1 MNPRQEETS
10 KAIVAGKQAISSTL
24 GATKKFARVTKRW
37 RPAST
42 ALEASDSFR
51 LREMYKDPSN
61 AKLQDLA
68 IGHYNLYRDLARSTH
83 TEHGEIFK
91 RPSELHKKAYEAHV
105 EAIRS
110 QLPLAVEDVMPLIY
124 EDDVSKTPTGA
135 QILDGEVP
143 APEVVKK
150 LLQRGGHFEVSRK
163 RKLPVAIFGLG
174 ESPKD
179 QVVPDDGLIRQ
190 VCRLQDEL
198 NEHYSEKADA
208 MSDPANKDFRKS
220 NIKAAQIRRTL
231 ALRIGLIGQLR
242 ENRKIHEF
250 MDKHLEAARQHFD
263 NVYWHE
269 FYAEDSTNRKNIA
282 RKMSGLNKELRE
294 FNKSSRDVISNPDH
308 PGYAEA
314 VKKNKQLHKDLFECA
329 IGLAGEDSQRI
340 GKSDSRVLSTKK
352 LMDIANRHWI
362 EVNRP
367 R

>member
-24 GATKKFARVTKRW
+24 GATKKFARVTKMW

-42 ALEASDSFR
+42 ASEASDS
-51 LREMYKDPSN
+51 LKIRERYRDPSN

-68 IGHYNLYRDLARSTH
+68 LRHYNLSRDLERSTS
-83 TEHGEIFK
+83 TEHGDVFK

-105 EAIRS
+105 EALRS

-135 QILDGEVP
+135 QILDGTVQ

-150 LLQRGGHFEVSRK
+150 LLRRGGHFQVSK
-163 RKLPVAIFGLG
+163 NRKLPVAIFGLG

-179 QVVPDDGLIRQ
+179 QAVPDDGLIRQ

-198 NEHYSEKADA
+198 NELYSKKAGA
-208 MSDPANKDFRKS
+208 MSDPASKDFKKS
-220 NIKAAQIRRTL
+220 NIDAAKIRMTL

-250 MDKHLEAARQHFD
+250 ADAHIRAALQHRN
-263 NVYWHE
+263 NVYWHDY
-269 FYAEDSTNRKNIA
+269 YAEDSTERKNIA

-294 FNKSSRDVISNPDH
+294 FNKGSRDVISDPEN

-352 LMDIANRHWI
+352 LFDIANRHWI
-362 EVNRP
+362 EVNRT